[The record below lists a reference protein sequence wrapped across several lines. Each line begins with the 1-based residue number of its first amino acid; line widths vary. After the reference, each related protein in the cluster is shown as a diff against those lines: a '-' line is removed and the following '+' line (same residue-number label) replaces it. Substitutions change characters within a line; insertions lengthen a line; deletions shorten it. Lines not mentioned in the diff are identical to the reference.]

1 MPIES
6 NQVVTINYVLTDEE
20 GNLLDTTTGRESFS
34 FLSGHQQI
42 LPKLEE
48 AIQGML
54 IHSKK
59 TVVLAPPDGYGEYV
73 KEAVQVAN
81 RADFPNDVELEEGM
95 SFMATMPD
103 GNNQQFVIRKIEGD
117 DVTIDFN
124 HPLAGK
130 TLTFEVELVDVR
142 DATPEELA
150 HGHVHGE
157 GGHEH

>member
-1 MPIES
+1 MPIEN

-20 GNLLDTTTGRESFS
+20 GNILDTTSGRDSFS
-34 FLSGHQQI
+34 FLSGHEQI

-48 AIQGML
+48 AIKEML

-59 TVVLAPPDGYGEYV
+59 TVVLNPADGYGEYI

-103 GNNQQFVIRKIEGD
+103 GNHQQFVIKKIEGD

-142 DATPEELA
+142 EATPEELA
-150 HGHVHGE
+150 HGHVHGPE
-157 GGHEH
+157 GHEH

>member
-1 MPIES
+1 MPIEP

-20 GNLLDTTTGRESFS
+20 GNILDTTSGRDSFS
-34 FLSGHQQI
+34 FLSGHDQI

-48 AIQGML
+48 AIKGML

-59 TVVLAPPDGYGEYV
+59 TVVLAPADGYGEYIQ
-73 KEAVQVAN
+73 EAVQVAN
-81 RADFPNDVELEEGM
+81 RADFPNDVQLDEGM

-103 GNNQQFVIRKIEGD
+103 GNQQQFVIKKIEGD

-142 DATPEELA
+142 DATPEELSHGHA
-150 HGHVHGE
+150 HGPE
-157 GGHEH
+157 GHAH